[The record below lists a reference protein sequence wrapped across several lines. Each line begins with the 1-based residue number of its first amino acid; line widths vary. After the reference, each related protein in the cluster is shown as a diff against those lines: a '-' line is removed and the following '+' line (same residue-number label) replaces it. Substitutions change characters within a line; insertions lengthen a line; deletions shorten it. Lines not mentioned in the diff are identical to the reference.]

1 MPAVVRTALDGLLTP
16 DKRYLVVRGRLWR
29 ATNPALDADERE
41 RWTKRLMD
49 ARRAVGKALQQE
61 DEAGVR
67 RARARV
73 HRAKLALGERGPA
86 WWEDGAPD
94 YNRHLV
100 ANTPYRAW
108 HERAVRWASQL
119 DRLLGDR
126 ARGASVCPS
135 EVARAAEAQ
144 DWRKYL
150 DEVRAVARH
159 LARQG
164 AIQITQRGR
173 AIDPDADVRGAI
185 RLSRGPGDSLA
196 SEGGT

>member
-1 MPAVVRTALDGLLTP
+1 MPAVARTALDGLLTP

-29 ATNPALDADERE
+29 ATNPSLDEAERE
-41 RWTKRLMD
+41 QWTKRLMD
-49 ARRAVGKALQQE
+49 ARRAVGKGLRQD

-94 YNRHLV
+94 YNRRLV
-100 ANTPYRAW
+100 VNTPYRDW
-108 HERAVRWASQL
+108 HERAVRWASEL
-119 DRLLGDR
+119 DRLLDHR

-135 EVARAAEAQ
+135 DVARAAEPR

-164 AIQITQRGR
+164 AIRITQRGWE
-173 AIDPDADVRGAI
+173 IDPDADVRGAI
-185 RLSRGPGDSLA
+185 RLSRTLDS
-196 SEGGT
+196 